1 MTDRIAILGGGTGG
15 TVLANN
21 LADRLALEID
31 AGDVEVTL
39 INDDPDHVYKP
50 VWLYVPFGQREPADG
65 RRPLRDLVD
74 DRVDVAIDRVTEIDT
89 DAKELALRDGSGP
102 LGYDHLVVAT
112 GSTLADDEIP
122 GLAAGGHDYYSESGA
137 LALRDEL
144 LSMTEGHLVLSV
156 VGTPHMCP
164 AAPLEFVFMA
174 DSWFRQRGLRDD
186 IEITYTYP
194 INRVHGNPRSA
205 SGRTR

>member
-1 MTDRIAILGGGTGG
+1 VA
-15 TVLANN
+15 V
-21 LADRLALEID
+21 
-31 AGDVEVTL
+31 
-39 INDDPDHVYKP
+39 HP
-50 VWLYVPFGQREPADG
+50 VRPARA
-65 RRPLRDLVD
+65 RRRAPTLRDLVD

-122 GLAAGGHDYYSESGA
+122 GLEAGGHDYYSESGA
-137 LALRDEL
+137 LDLQDEL

-194 INRVHGNPRSA
+194 INRVHGNPTSA
-205 SGRTR
+205 SGRPR